1 MPELK
6 TVLPNADF
14 VIEGY
19 VDPREPLRDEGPFGD
34 HTGYYTLPEEY
45 PSLPRHRHH
54 APPAQFCRLVAR
66 TALRYFA
73 GMKTLTVEEAVAGLG
88 LWMERA
94 LAGEQIQIRKGD
106 AVVELRPTQ
115 RAQSAATEAL
125 PPREA
130 LRRLQE
136 EARLKPEQAAQ
147 YLREV
152 REERLAAEARRS
164 A

>member
-1 MPELK
+1 M
-6 TVLPNADF
+6 
-14 VIEGY
+14 
-19 VDPREPLRDEGPFGD
+19 
-34 HTGYYTLPEEY
+34 
-45 PSLPRHRHH
+45 
-54 APPAQFCRLVAR
+54 
-66 TALRYFA
+66 
-73 GMKTLTVEEAVAGLG
+73 AGLG

-106 AVVELRPTQ
+106 VVVELRPAQ
-115 RAQSAATEAL
+115 PAQSAAMEAL

-136 EARLKPEQAAQ
+136 EARLKPAQAEQ

-152 REERLAAEARRS
+152 REERLAAEDRRP